1 MLCWTFYSCANYW
14 YLRAVLAD
22 SAITWARIICIQ
34 YCRHDT
40 CPLPGLAARQSRHSV
55 KLVNLTS
62 PLTTFAKTM
71 QQHVRLIKNLLNSSD
86 FNQRPFQTIIVT
98 RLPLWTSGPWR
109 GKAGGRPPAPASLL
123 RSGVWSMVGRNNK
136 TLSTTVTCPRAAPC
150 PPVLL
155 PHCCKD
161 ETKYLNSRR
170 RSVNSC

>member
-1 MLCWTFYSCANYW
+1 MLFWTFYTGAKYW
-14 YLRAVLAD
+14 YLRVVLPD

-71 QQHVRLIKNLLNSSD
+71 QQHVRLIKKLAQLI
-86 FNQRPFQTIIVT
+86 RFQ
-98 RLPLWTSGPWR
+98 S
-109 GKAGGRPPAPASLL
+109 ASLPNNYRDPPPPVNL
-123 RSGVWSMVGRNNK
+123 WPVARGGQGAATSPGLSIEVGCLINGRTKHK

>member
-1 MLCWTFYSCANYW
+1 MLENLLLGKILIFES
-14 YLRAVLAD
+14 
-22 SAITWARIICIQ
+22 SAGWLCHHLGSDNLHSI
-34 YCRHDT
+34 
-40 CPLPGLAARQSRHSV
+40 LPSWHLPSLAARQSRHSV

-71 QQHVRLIKNLLNSSD
+71 QQHVRLIKKLAQLI
-86 FNQRPFQTIIVT
+86 RFQ
-98 RLPLWTSGPWR
+98 S
-109 GKAGGRPPAPASLL
+109 ASLPNNYRDPPPPVNL
-123 RSGVWSMVGRNNK
+123 WPVARGGQGAATSPGLSIEVGCLINGRTKHK

>member
-1 MLCWTFYSCANYW
+1 MLCWTFYSWAKYW

-71 QQHVRLIKNLLNSSD
+71 QQHVRLIKKLAQLI
-86 FNQRPFQTIIVT
+86 RFQ
-98 RLPLWTSGPWR
+98 S
-109 GKAGGRPPAPASLL
+109 ASLPNNYRDPPPPVNL
-123 RSGVWSMVGRNNK
+123 WPVARGGQGAATSPGLSIEVGCLINGRTKHK

>member
-71 QQHVRLIKNLLNSSD
+71 QQHVRLIKKLAQLIRFQSASLPNNYRDPPPPVNLWPVS
-86 FNQRPFQTIIVT
+86 R
-98 RLPLWTSGPWR
+98 
-109 GKAGGRPPAPASLL
+109 GGRGAATSPGLSIEVGCLINGRTKQQNTLHHCNVSPSCSVSSCSPAPLL
-123 RSGVWSMVGRNNK
+123 
-136 TLSTTVTCPRAAPC
+136 
-150 PPVLL
+150 
-155 PHCCKD
+155 
-161 ETKYLNSRR
+161 
-170 RSVNSC
+170 